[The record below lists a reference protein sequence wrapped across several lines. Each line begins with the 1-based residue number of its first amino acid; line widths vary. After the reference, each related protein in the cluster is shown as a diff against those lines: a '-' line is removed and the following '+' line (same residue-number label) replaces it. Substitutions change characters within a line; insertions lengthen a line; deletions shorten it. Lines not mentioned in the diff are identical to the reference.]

1 MVFQATGHLI
11 NAQGADVR
19 PGRIVT
25 SGAKAR
31 LFWRALTARL
41 KPCPSTVPLAV
52 VCEMT
57 SRTACHIVAGVL
69 LFALSS
75 GHLSAQT
82 TGKTVRHHKI
92 AEQDPSSPPELTQ
105 AEAAM
110 EKQDYA
116 TAEPLLQKV
125 VAADSTNYVAWFDLG
140 FLYTALGKAED
151 SIAAYRKSVAAKP
164 DVFESNLNLGL
175 MLAKAGRP
183 DAEQFLRAAI
193 KLKPASHVDEGHAR
207 AWLSLAHV
215 LEASKPE
222 EAIKAY
228 HQTAALQP
236 KDLEPHLSAGQL
248 LEKQNRFADAEEEY
262 KQALA
267 IDPSSTEALTGVGNI
282 YMRGHRFTEAEDIL
296 RKLVAL
302 HPNDA
307 GAHMQLG
314 RMLAADGQNDNAI
327 AELQAALKLA
337 PDDVGGQRDLADLY
351 ASAGKYDQAEAQYR
365 SLLATRPND
374 PELRH
379 GLGQAFLKQR
389 KFAEAQQELL
399 ATVKLKPDFGA
410 AYGDL
415 AIAANENKNYEL
427 AIKALDARA
436 TLLGEIPVGY
446 FMRAT
451 AYDHLH
457 DYKQAAQNYHH
468 FLEVANGRYPDQEW
482 QARHRL
488 IAIEP
493 KK

>member
-1 MVFQATGHLI
+1 MVFQ
-11 NAQGADVR
+11 
-19 PGRIVT
+19 P
-25 SGAKAR
+25 
-31 LFWRALTARL
+31 
-41 KPCPSTVPLAV
+41 
-52 VCEMT
+52 
-57 SRTACHIVAGVL
+57 RTACYIVAAAL
-69 LFALSS
+69 LCLLSA

-82 TGKTVRHHKI
+82 TGKTVRHHKVE
-92 AEQDPSSPPELTQ
+92 EQHPSSPTELTQ
-105 AEAAM
+105 AETAI
-110 EKQDYA
+110 EKKDYA
-116 TAEPLLQKV
+116 TAEPLLKKIV
-125 VAADSTNYVAWFDLG
+125 ERDSVNYVAWFDLG
-140 FLYTALGKAED
+140 FLYTALGKTED
-151 SIAAYRKSVAAKP
+151 SIAAYRKSVAAKL

-175 MLAKAGRP
+175 ILAKAGRP
-183 DAEQFLRAAI
+183 DAEQFLRAAA
-193 KLKPASHVDEGHAR
+193 KLKPASHVDEGRAR
-207 AWLSLAHV
+207 AWLSLAHLIEV
-215 LEASKPE
+215 SKPDDAI
-222 EAIKAY
+222 EAYRQA
-228 HQTAALQP
+228 AALQP
-236 KDLEPHLSAGQL
+236 KNPDPHFSAGLL
-248 LEKQNRFADAEEEY
+248 LEKQSRFADAEQEY

-267 IDPSSTEALTGVGNI
+267 VDPSPTEALTGLGNL

-302 HPNDA
+302 HPSDA

-327 AELQAALKLA
+327 AELQIALKLA
-337 PDDVGGQRDLADLY
+337 PDDAGAQHDLADLY

-365 SLLATRPND
+365 ALLTAKPDD

-399 ATVKLKPDFGA
+399 AAVKLKPDFGA

-427 AIKALDARA
+427 AIRALDARA
-436 TLLGEIPVGY
+436 KLLGEIPVGY